1 MALTGTKYQEFSLGQ
16 YGSIY
21 LKADGSKVDLNGNLA
36 NRYVAGITFLEE
48 TTFQALE
55 NMGGVTNSI
64 STVDGED
71 ETGDTFGAV
80 TNLTDTGES
89 LIITTSHTFPA
100 GVTIF
105 GTWDFVELNGGS
117 CIVYLAPR
125 ATPVS

>member
-1 MALTGTKYQEFSLGQ
+1 MALSGTKYQEFSFGQ

-21 LKADGSKVDLNGNLA
+21 LNGDGSKVDLNGNSA

-48 TTFQALE
+48 TTFEALE

-80 TNLTDTGES
+80 TNLTATDES

-100 GVTIF
+100 GATIF
-105 GTWDFVELNGGS
+105 GTWDFVELNSGS